1 MSYRR
6 SLYNKPTML
15 RILPFL
21 LALALCVGVP
31 PAAAQD
37 APAVSPFVATAYR
50 TVNVFT
56 GPGIT
61 YLQLGSIRAGIPLT
75 IVERN
80 STGTWVHIQRA
91 RDDGTLI
98 DDGWIIS
105 GYLNFD
111 IGLHFGDVP
120 VSPLP
125 DADANSDM
133 SQLHD
138 LYVVPVIPTISDA
151 MRDVFRRGR
160 DENRNYPY
168 VITKVGDSLTAD
180 ELYLGPMSR
189 TTNVLG
195 PYDYL
200 GDTVLYFGASTAVG
214 SVAAQLGMTSYTV
227 FDAGWA
233 PDDVCQPRETPL
245 DCEYRRKRPSV
256 SLIMF
261 GPNDLLRMDDQHFDQ
276 QMRRIVEITLDHG
289 IIPVLSTFSYD
300 PGMGL
305 WLQSVNFNRRLVAIA
320 ADYQV
325 PLINLW
331 LAARPL
337 PEYGLEIDHIHMKHW
352 GSYTLKFDK
361 GAVAFSGGALRNL
374 LSIRTL
380 DEIRRTVIL
389 PEMENY
395 ENSQSTPEATAA
407 S

>member
-1 MSYRR
+1 M
-6 SLYNKPTML
+6 KL
-15 RILPFL
+15 RTL
-21 LALALCVGVP
+21 LIVFALALCVGVM
-31 PAAAQD
+31 PAAAD
-37 APAVSPFVATAYR
+37 DPPISPFVATAYR

-80 STGTWVHIQRA
+80 SVGTWVHVQRA

-111 IGLHFGDVP
+111 IALHFSDVP

-125 DADANSDM
+125 DADADSDM

-138 LYVVPVIPTISDA
+138 LYLVPVIPTISDA
-151 MRDVFRRGR
+151 MREVYRRGR
-160 DENRNYPY
+160 DELRNYSH
-168 VITKVGDSLTAD
+168 VVTKVGDSITAD
-180 ELYLGPMSR
+180 DLYLAPLSR
-189 TTNVLG
+189 NNNVLG

-200 GDTVLYFGASTAVG
+200 GDAMLYFGASTTVP
-214 SVAAQLGMTSYTV
+214 SVAAQVGMTTYTL

-233 PDDVCQPRETPL
+233 PDDLCEPRETPL
-245 DCEYRRKRPSV
+245 DCEYRRKRPSA
-256 SLIMF
+256 SFIMF
-261 GPNDLLRMDDQHFDQ
+261 GPNDLLRMDDQHFDE
-276 QMRRIVEITLDHG
+276 QMRKVVQTTLDHG

-305 WLQSVNFNRRLVAIA
+305 WLQSVNFNRRLVGIA

-325 PLINLW
+325 PIINLW

-352 GSYTLKFDK
+352 GAYSLNLTR
-361 GAVAFSGGALRNL
+361 GSPAFSGAALRNL
-374 LSIRTL
+374 LTLRML

-389 PEMENY
+389 DPN
-395 ENSQSTPEATAA
+395 AVG
-407 S
+407 